1 MANPNDE
8 LWKRLEARDAPAYKL
23 QRAVLSCAKKA
34 KGIVTPAVVV
44 ASAGPRDGVSLAAAR
59 KQLDLML
66 MQGDL
71 ELYATES
78 GVPPLVYVVPEFLTE
93 ATRRQIDDYRA

>member
-1 MANPNDE
+1 
-8 LWKRLEARDAPAYKL
+8 
-23 QRAVLSCAKKA
+23 
-34 KGIVTPAVVV
+34 
-44 ASAGPRDGVSLAAAR
+44 
-59 KQLDLML
+59 ML